1 MSKAHFAESADLYT
15 EQAALRLLS
24 IDGADSPPVAACSYT
39 HDFGELPDAW
49 CLRADPVHLHAD
61 THGLLVFDCMSL
73 APGPGESQELAAALT
88 DHLAQDGWTLRY
100 GDKCRW
106 YLLGEEQDLSGPAV
120 CQIRMLHTG
129 VSVLKGVDARQW
141 TQRLNEIQMLM
152 ATHPLNMQRQSA
164 RRKTINS
171 LWLWGGGKAVSNA
184 TAFDAVVSENPA
196 VLGAAAINHV
206 KAVAADSATQLLE
219 QMKTGVS
226 TCLVTLE
233 HCRDAAAYTD
243 CEAWN
248 QALEQLETTWF
259 KPLLSALS
267 EKQLDYIELLPLN
280 GAVYRLT
287 RHDLWKFWRNS
298 RDYQAL
304 PGFRQASAVR
314 T

>member
-206 KAVAADSATQLLE
+206 KAVAADSATKLL
-219 QMKTGVS
+219 
-226 TCLVTLE
+226 
-233 HCRDAAAYTD
+233 
-243 CEAWN
+243 
-248 QALEQLETTWF
+248 
-259 KPLLSALS
+259 
-267 EKQLDYIELLPLN
+267 
-280 GAVYRLT
+280 
-287 RHDLWKFWRNS
+287 
-298 RDYQAL
+298 
-304 PGFRQASAVR
+304 
-314 T
+314 